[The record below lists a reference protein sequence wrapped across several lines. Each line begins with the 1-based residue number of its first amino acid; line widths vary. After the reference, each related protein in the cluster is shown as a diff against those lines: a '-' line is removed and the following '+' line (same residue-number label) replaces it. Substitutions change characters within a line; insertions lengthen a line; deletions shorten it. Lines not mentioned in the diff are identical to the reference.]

1 MDALGII
8 RQMEGDP
15 ALRAQMRAV
24 LLGDEMLELPSLVRH
39 LAESQERTSQ
49 QLGKLIARID
59 ELAEQ
64 VARLTAAQVATETQ
78 LGELARA
85 QAATETR
92 LGELADSTARRFD
105 AVEARL
111 DELTAAQV
119 ATETRLGELARAQA
133 ATETRLGELAD
144 STARRFDAVEAR
156 LYRVE
161 WDLDKVRDDLGD
173 VKGSQFELKVRDNPR
188 RFVPRRLAA
197 SARLVGD
204 EQLTALL
211 EALDSTAADDVE
223 RADALIEAH
232 LPGGGLAVLVVEAS
246 WTAHVDDVE
255 RAQRRCEALR
265 ASGVDAR
272 ALVVSHVTPAEP
284 VLDAARQA
292 RVALMAETDGLLV
305 LPAADAA

>member
-64 VARLTAAQVATETQ
+64 VARLTAAQA
-78 LGELARA
+78 
-85 QAATETR
+85 
-92 LGELADSTARRFD
+92 
-105 AVEARL
+105 
-111 DELTAAQV
+111 

-272 ALVVSHVTPAEP
+272 ALVVSHVTPTEP

>member
-64 VARLTAAQVATETQ
+64 VARLTAAQA
-78 LGELARA
+78 
-85 QAATETR
+85 
-92 LGELADSTARRFD
+92 
-105 AVEARL
+105 
-111 DELTAAQV
+111 

-204 EQLTALL
+204 
-211 EALDSTAADDVE
+211 
-223 RADALIEAH
+223 
-232 LPGGGLAVLVVEAS
+232 
-246 WTAHVDDVE
+246 
-255 RAQRRCEALR
+255 
-265 ASGVDAR
+265 
-272 ALVVSHVTPAEP
+272 
-284 VLDAARQA
+284 
-292 RVALMAETDGLLV
+292 
-305 LPAADAA
+305 